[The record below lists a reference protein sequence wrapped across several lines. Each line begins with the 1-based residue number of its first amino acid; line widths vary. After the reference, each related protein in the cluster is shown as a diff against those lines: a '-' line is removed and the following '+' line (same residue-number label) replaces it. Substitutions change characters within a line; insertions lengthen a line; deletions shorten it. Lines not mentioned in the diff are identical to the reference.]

1 MREVTAAGQAHDLST
16 TKAWALAYIRLG
28 WWVLPLDP
36 GSKKP
41 LGRLVP
47 NGFHDATNDPE
58 VAARWWTARPD
69 AGIGIA
75 LKASGLVAVD
85 IDPRNGGLFTMERL
99 EAEHHGPLQSDVVAL
114 TGGGGEHLVFA
125 SQLVEGLPGKLGP
138 GVDLKADGYIA
149 VEPTLHPSGKAYAW
163 EASSDPLHGAVP
175 TTLPGWIRDLAR
187 QPLHV
192 PEGGWTTSLHPIDPA
207 RLASVREALPWV
219 DAGPRDAWLQVGMAI
234 HNEMPGPDGFD
245 LWCEWS
251 QRSPKFDPQDQL
263 RVWRSF
269 HVMGLQGVGL
279 NSIFAQAQAAGWRN
293 AGSAPLPSADD
304 PMLLDVLA
312 LDARSAATRW
322 AVKGM
327 VPDVSLGMIFGA
339 SGTFKSFIA
348 LDYALHRA
356 WSMAWCGRRTSP
368 GVPVF
373 IAAEG
378 GTGLIRRIKAWH
390 LAHGLDWRQC
400 TLRVVVVP
408 LLLLRQAPA
417 LADAIVKAGVQP
429 CDIIIDTLSQTFEG
443 NENAADEIAAYLRAL
458 RMHLVERF
466 GCGVTVI
473 HHSGHG
479 ATERPR
485 GSSAI
490 AANVDWLVGVFR
502 QGDDSMV
509 STVECL
515 KVKDGEKFKP
525 VDFVLQAFE
534 LGTDEDGDPI
544 TSLAASFVD
553 NVAAVLKAD
562 DQRKAGAR
570 SVLIGLV
577 PEVGSITELDL
588 RKAFYAEMADDIKP
602 ESMRKTYSRALD
614 WAVENGLLL
623 RSMSGIS
630 RSELVDN
637 SEIRGGT

>member
-99 EAEHHGPLQSDVVAL
+99 EAEHGPLQSDVVAL

-269 HVMGLQGVGL
+269 HVKGLQGVGL

-293 AGSAPLPSADD
+293 AGSAAPLPPADNGL
-304 PMLLDVLA
+304 LLDVLA

-327 VPDVSLGMIFGA
+327 VPDVSLGMVFGA

-348 LDYALHRA
+348 LDYQLHRA
-356 WSMAWCGRRTSP
+356 WSLAWCGRRTAP

-390 LAHGLDWRQC
+390 LARGLDWRLC

-408 LLLLRQAPA
+408 LLLLRQAPV

-429 CDIIIDTLSQTFEG
+429 CDITIDTLSQTFDG
-443 NENAADEIAAYLRAL
+443 NENAADEIASYLRAL
-458 RMHLVERF
+458 RVHLVERF

-490 AANVDWLVGVFR
+490 QANVDWLMGVFR

-534 LGTDEDGDPI
+534 LGMDEDGDPI

-553 NVAAVLKAD
+553 SAAAILKAD
-562 DQRKAGAR
+562 DGKREGHRALLLRLAGA
-570 SVLIGLV
+570 LV
-577 PEVGSITELDL
+577 DEREV
-588 RKAFYAEMADDIKP
+588 RKAFDRELEDQPDGTRRSAWK
-602 ESMRKTYSRALD
+602 RAVE
-614 WAVENGLLL
+614 WAVSSGMLRRINGRLEVLTGVAEAQ
-623 RSMSGIS
+623 S
-630 RSELVDN
+630 
-637 SEIRGGT
+637 